1 MTRES
6 DLARRSAE
14 IRKFFRSTTANKA
27 TVSQYLH
34 DVELEMAEF
43 QVEINRLRTSIY
55 TIERK
60 RDRLKRNAELYKS
73 LLFPIHAVPSEILSI
88 IFTFSCERNVLSGS
102 ALPSALRLSMVCGRW
117 RDIIFSSPHLW
128 SNVEIDFG
136 AWTKGSDV
144 MTQLSELYLTRS
156 QNSPLRL
163 FLTLPDDD
171 YAYDGTVSE
180 RDGLLTTLRSIIG
193 QCERWEHFSLTT
205 LPEDFPSAIFE
216 SIRGRV
222 PLLESLHLMKKGSE
236 PKQWRQLSDYF
247 GICPALH
254 TLYIS
259 PAPDSHPGKRMSLP
273 WSQIKTLR
281 LCGKVGIGRSG
292 RDYTSHL
299 VQNGVKTLDILALGH
314 QSEVDGVFKHTTLA
328 GITSL
333 RIWDRST
340 DLRDRWPTWDSTCLE
355 AFLHRSS
362 CTITSLHLK
371 SLPIIDV
378 QVLSLLRMIPSIT
391 CLCIEE
397 FRNHGQNR
405 IVTKPFLDGLT
416 VSEST
421 PSISPSHFLP
431 QLTDLKLVVHAKS
444 LDANGFLNALSS
456 RWLPDPSHASDL
468 GVECLRRV
476 AIVVILDL
484 ASRREQEQKGGHLDC
499 LECFRD
505 AGMRIAITYGSRSE
519 LYPKVS

>member
-171 YAYDGTVSE
+171 YA
-180 RDGLLTTLRSIIG
+180 
-193 QCERWEHFSLTT
+193 
-205 LPEDFPSAIFE
+205 
-216 SIRGRV
+216 
-222 PLLESLHLMKKGSE
+222 
-236 PKQWRQLSDYF
+236 
-247 GICPALH
+247 
-254 TLYIS
+254 
-259 PAPDSHPGKRMSLP
+259 
-273 WSQIKTLR
+273 
-281 LCGKVGIGRSG
+281 
-292 RDYTSHL
+292 
-299 VQNGVKTLDILALGH
+299 
-314 QSEVDGVFKHTTLA
+314 
-328 GITSL
+328 
-333 RIWDRST
+333 
-340 DLRDRWPTWDSTCLE
+340 
-355 AFLHRSS
+355 
-362 CTITSLHLK
+362 
-371 SLPIIDV
+371 
-378 QVLSLLRMIPSIT
+378 
-391 CLCIEE
+391 
-397 FRNHGQNR
+397 
-405 IVTKPFLDGLT
+405 
-416 VSEST
+416 
-421 PSISPSHFLP
+421 
-431 QLTDLKLVVHAKS
+431 
-444 LDANGFLNALSS
+444 
-456 RWLPDPSHASDL
+456 
-468 GVECLRRV
+468 
-476 AIVVILDL
+476 
-484 ASRREQEQKGGHLDC
+484 
-499 LECFRD
+499 
-505 AGMRIAITYGSRSE
+505 
-519 LYPKVS
+519 